1 MKKLIKLFSLSICI
15 VMMGTFFVGCSNKQN
30 TQEINFYNYGE
41 NIDDET
47 VKEFEQKYNIKVNI
61 ETFDDMEA
69 MYSKIKSGA
78 GKYDVVLVSDA
89 LMPRMIDQK
98 LIQEI
103 NKDNIPNISQMDE
116 EYLDLEI
123 DPGNKYSVPYMFG
136 TVGLIYNKDV
146 VKEEVNSWD
155 ILWNEKY
162 KDRIFMFDTY
172 RDTIGVAL
180 KKLGYSLN
188 STNQKEIDEAKE
200 LLLEQRK
207 LVKPLYGV
215 DNGTTMIPAGETD
228 INMIWSGEGLN
239 LQDEYPN
246 LVYVVPE
253 EGANFW
259 IDSLCIPKNAK
270 NVEGAEKFINFV
282 SDKKSALR
290 IADEI
295 GYTTPNKEARQEQP
309 ENVRNNPNA
318 YMPTEIMNRCEIY
331 KDFPLDV
338 KKMYDKAWIAIKS
351 DEQ

>member
-1 MKKLIKLFSLSICI
+1 MKKLSKILVISLCI
-15 VMMGTFFVGCSNKQN
+15 MMMTTLLSGCSKKQ
-30 TQEINFYNYGE
+30 QEQINFFNYGE

-47 VKEFEQKYNIKVNI
+47 IKEFEKKYNIKVNM

-69 MYSKIKSGA
+69 MYQKIKSGA
-78 GKYDVVLVSDA
+78 GQYDVVLVSDA
-89 LMPRMIDQK
+89 LMPRMIEK
-98 LIQEI
+98 GLVQEL
-103 NKDNIPNISQMDE
+103 NKENIPNISQMDE
-116 EYLDLEI
+116 QYLNLDM

-146 VKEEVNSWD
+146 VKEKVDSWD

-162 KDRIFMFDTY
+162 KDQIFMFDTY

-188 STNQKEIDEAKE
+188 STNKDEINEAKE

-207 LVKPLYGV
+207 LINPIYGV
-215 DNGTTMIPAGETD
+215 DNGTTMIPAGETN

-246 LVYVVPE
+246 LVYIVPK

-259 IDSLCIPKNAK
+259 IDSLCITSNAK

-282 SDKKSALR
+282 SDKESALR

-295 GYTTPNKEARQEQP
+295 GYTTPNKEARLAQP
-309 ENVRNNPNA
+309 KEIQDNPNA
-318 YMPTEIMNRCEIY
+318 YMTKEIMSRCELY
-331 KDFPLDV
+331 KDFDL
-338 KKMYDKAWIAIKS
+338 KTKQMYDDAWTAIKI
-351 DEQ
+351 DNN

>member
-1 MKKLIKLFSLSICI
+1 MKKVSKIISLLISII
-15 VMMGTFFVGCSNKQN
+15 MLTTLFVGCSKDKREQ
-30 TQEINFYNYGE
+30 ISFYNYGE

-47 VKEFEQKYNIKVNI
+47 IKEFEKTYNIKVNM

-69 MYSKIKSGA
+69 MYSKVKSGA
-78 GKYDVVLVSDA
+78 GQYDVILVSDYI
-89 LMPRMIDQK
+89 MPRMIDEK
-98 LIQEI
+98 LIQTL

-116 EYLDLEI
+116 QYLNLEM
-123 DPGNKYSVPYMFG
+123 DPENKYSVPYMFG
-136 TVGLIYNKDV
+136 TVGIIYNKDV
-146 VKEEVNSWD
+146 VQEEVDSWD

-162 KDRIFMFDTY
+162 KDKIFMFDTY

-188 STNQKEIDEAKE
+188 STDKNELEEAKK

-207 LVKPLYGV
+207 TINPLYGV

-246 LVYVVPE
+246 LEYVVPK

-259 IDSLCIPKNAK
+259 IDSLCISSNAK
-270 NVEGAEKFINFV
+270 NIDGAEKFINFV
-282 SDKKSALR
+282 SDKESALR

-295 GYTTPNKEARQEQP
+295 GYTTPNKEAQKEQP

-318 YMPTEIMNRCEIY
+318 YMPEEIMNRCEIY
-331 KDFPLDV
+331 IDFPLDI
-338 KKMYDKAWIAIKS
+338 KKMYDKVWTEIKS
-351 DEQ
+351 EE

>member
-1 MKKLIKLFSLSICI
+1 MKKVSKIISLLISII
-15 VMMGTFFVGCSNKQN
+15 MLTTLFVGCRKDKREQIS
-30 TQEINFYNYGE
+30 FYNYGE

-47 VKEFEQKYNIKVNI
+47 IKEFEKTYNIKVNM

-69 MYSKIKSGA
+69 MYSKVKSGA
-78 GKYDVVLVSDA
+78 GQYDVILVSDHI
-89 LMPRMIDQK
+89 MPRMIDEE
-98 LIQEI
+98 LIQTL

-116 EYLDLEI
+116 QYLNLEM
-123 DPGNKYSVPYMFG
+123 DPENNYSVPYMFG
-136 TVGLIYNKDV
+136 TVGIIYNKDV
-146 VKEEVNSWD
+146 VQEEVDSWD

-162 KDRIFMFDTY
+162 KDKIFMFDTY

-188 STNQKEIDEAKE
+188 STDKNEIEEAKN

-207 LVKPLYGV
+207 TINPLYGV

-246 LVYVVPE
+246 LEYIVPK

-259 IDSLCIPKNAK
+259 IDSLCIPSNAK
-270 NVEGAEKFINFV
+270 NIDGAEKFINFV
-282 SDKKSALR
+282 SDKENALR

-295 GYTTPNKEARQEQP
+295 GYTTPNKEAQMEQP
-309 ENVRNNPNA
+309 ESVRNNPNA
-318 YMPTEIMNRCEIY
+318 YMPEEIMNRCEIY
-331 KDFPLDV
+331 IDFPLDV
-338 KKMYDKAWIAIKS
+338 KKMYDKAWTEIKS
-351 DEQ
+351 EE

>member
-1 MKKLIKLFSLSICI
+1 MKKLSKILVISLCI
-15 VMMGTFFVGCSNKQN
+15 MMMTTLLSGCSKKQ
-30 TQEINFYNYGE
+30 QEQINFFNYGE

-47 VKEFEQKYNIKVNI
+47 IKEFEKKYNIKVNM

-69 MYSKIKSGA
+69 MYQKINSGA
-78 GKYDVVLVSDA
+78 GQYDVVLVSDA
-89 LMPRMIDQK
+89 LMPRMIEK
-98 LIQEI
+98 GLVQEL
-103 NKDNIPNISQMDE
+103 NKENIPNISQMDE
-116 EYLDLEI
+116 QYLNLDM

-146 VKEEVNSWD
+146 VKEKVDSWD

-162 KDRIFMFDTY
+162 KDQIFMFDTY

-188 STNQKEIDEAKE
+188 STNKDEINEAKE

-207 LVKPLYGV
+207 LINPIYGV
-215 DNGTTMIPAGETD
+215 DNGTTMIPAGETN

-246 LVYVVPE
+246 LVYIVPK

-259 IDSLCIPKNAK
+259 IDSLCITSNAK

-282 SDKKSALR
+282 SDRESALR

-295 GYTTPNKEARQEQP
+295 GYTTPNKEARLAQP
-309 ENVRNNPNA
+309 KEIQDNPNA
-318 YMPTEIMNRCEIY
+318 YMTKEIMSRCELY
-331 KDFPLDV
+331 KDFDL
-338 KKMYDKAWIAIKS
+338 KTTQMYDDAWTAIKI
-351 DEQ
+351 DNN

>member
-15 VMMGTFFVGCSNKQN
+15 VMMSTFFVGCSNKQN

-89 LMPRMIDQK
+89 LMPRMIDQN

-331 KDFPLDV
+331 KDFPIDV